1 MGGSGKRTN
10 SRGGGSVEPLAAAEL
25 SDNAIADAVWEAAD
39 AARAAVRSTPLAA
52 CALLDGGGSSDA
64 ALATDADGY
73 ATPEVCSSLL
83 TFYIGMQAR
92 CKGVMLNV
100 SFLCYCAARPGPG
113 AAAETSGATCLC
125 SSAARAAA
133 VQPLAAF
140 RDRFARPSGPGH
152 IGPEVPLCSH
162 RRRCMQQ
169 LPDCALRDHHQA
181 WGAQHGLSCGCEWR
195 AAHEM
200 PHARALLPP
209 AAPIGL

>member
-1 MGGSGKRTN
+1 MRRPACRRALLWRWAWLISCSNAIPWWCASAAVAADIAHGACNAQKEDACLGGSGKRTN

-125 SSAARAAA
+125 SNAARASCTTA
-133 VQPLAAF
+133 
-140 RDRFARPSGPGH
+140 
-152 IGPEVPLCSH
+152 CSF
-162 RRRCMQQ
+162 
-169 LPDCALRDHHQA
+169 P
-181 WGAQHGLSCGCEWR
+181 
-195 AAHEM
+195 
-200 PHARALLPP
+200 
-209 AAPIGL
+209 